1 MKSTDTES
9 TDNRPGLLGN
19 RPMIVCTII
28 MVPFC
33 DGMMQTML
41 TGEIR
46 LI

>member
-9 TDNRPGLLGN
+9 TDNRPGFFEN
-19 RPMIVCTII
+19 RPIVVCLITIAL
-28 MVPFC
+28 C
-33 DGMMQTML
+33 RDGMMQTLL

>member
-9 TDNRPGLLGN
+9 TDNRPGVLEN
-19 RPMIVCTII
+19 QPKIVYLTSIALCR
-28 MVPFC
+28 
-33 DGMMQTML
+33 DGMMQKLL

>member
-9 TDNRPGLLGN
+9 TDNRPGLLEN
-19 RPMIVCTII
+19 RPMIACTII

-33 DGMMQTML
+33 EGMMQKLL